1 MMKPNAWGYCIRS
14 GFKNIG
20 HNLLFSAASTATI
33 AACIFLF
40 CLFFAIV
47 SNVQNMAKNAE
58 TTVGITVFFND
69 DASTE
74 TVQSVGQAIIE
85 REEVKSAHYTSAE
98 DAWAEFKSDYF
109 ANNELLAQ
117 AFAEDNPLAGSQSYE
132 LFLNDIED
140 QKAIVDWLYTFDS
153 VRQVNFSNAAVK
165 GLSTVNNII
174 SSLSIII
181 IGILLA
187 VSVFLISN
195 TITVAARFRRRENEI
210 MKIIGATNFMIR
222 LPFLVEGV
230 VLGFVGSVIPLAGIY
245 FIYEKAVTYVNAHF
259 LSISTLFA
267 PIPIT
272 KIFPSMVIVA
282 LGLGV
287 GVGFIVSFFTIR
299 KSLRV

>member
-1 MMKPNAWGYCIRS
+1 M
-14 GFKNIG
+14 
-20 HNLLFSAASTATI
+20 
-33 AACIFLF
+33 
-40 CLFFAIV
+40 
-47 SNVQNMAKNAE
+47 
-58 TTVGITVFFND
+58 
-69 DASTE
+69 
-74 TVQSVGQAIIE
+74 
-85 REEVKSAHYTSAE
+85 
-98 DAWAEFKSDYF
+98 
-109 ANNELLAQ
+109 
-117 AFAEDNPLAGSQSYE
+117 
-132 LFLNDIED
+132 
-140 QKAIVDWLYTFDS
+140 
-153 VRQVNFSNAAVK
+153 
-165 GLSTVNNII
+165 
-174 SSLSIII
+174 
-181 IGILLA
+181 
-187 VSVFLISN
+187 FLISN

>member
-14 GFKNIG
+14 GFKNIF
-20 HNLLFSAASTATI
+20 HNILFSAASTATI

-47 SNVQNMAKNAE
+47 TNVQNMAKTAE
-58 TTVGITVFFND
+58 TTVGITVFFDD
-69 DASTE
+69 DAAPE
-74 TVQSVGQAIIE
+74 TIQSVGQEIVN
-85 REEVKSAHYTSAE
+85 RPEVKSARYTSAE
-98 DAWAEFKSDYF
+98 DAWDEFKSDYF

-132 LFLNDIED
+132 IFLNNIQD
-140 QKAIVDWLYTFDS
+140 QQTIVDWLYTFDA
-153 VRQVNFSNAAVK
+153 VRQVNYSNAAIK
-165 GLSTVNNII
+165 GLSSINRII
-174 SSLSIII
+174 SSLSAVI
-181 IGILLA
+181 IGVLLA

-195 TITVAARFRRRENEI
+195 TISVAAQFRRRENEI
-210 MKIIGATNFMIR
+210 MKMIGATNFMIR

-230 VLGFVGSVIPLAGIY
+230 VLGFIGAIIPLVGIY
-245 FIYEKAVTYVNAHF
+245 FIYERAVTYVNSHF

-267 PIPIT
+267 PIPIQT
-272 KIFPSMVIVA
+272 IYPSMIAVA

-299 KSLRV
+299 KSLQI